1 MLTTSRARLRETL
14 AGLSRKTWFP
24 QALISLAVALLGLL
38 HLIPVFDQ
46 AIGLH
51 LHLRTPGSVRQDL
64 VGINLHGI
72 SQLSIGV
79 FMLIMSVGLWL
90 RSRIAWL
97 LSVLAAAIGL
107 ANLSLQSEM
116 PVEAWLFGYD
126 IVLTGFLLASYRHF
140 DRSSLRLG
148 TLAALAAVVVLYEY
162 AVLGTYHLGN
172 QFSPNIDTFSD
183 AVYVSVVTMSTVGF
197 GDFTPTTPEARLFMV
212 SIIILSII
220 LLSTAVGATLI
231 PAMVHKIEQITVG
244 RNIKVIRNN
253 HYIIVG
259 YSALSNNT
267 YRDCERPP
275 ATRDG
280 DPAG

>member
-1 MLTTSRARLRETL
+1 MLTASRARLRESM
-14 AGLSRKTWFP
+14 AGLSRKAWFP
-24 QALISLAVALLGLL
+24 QAPISLAVALLGLL

-46 AIGLH
+46 AIGLQ

-79 FMLIMSVGLWL
+79 FLLIMSVGLWL

-126 IVLTGFLLASYRHF
+126 IVLTGLLLASYRHF

-162 AVLGTYHLGN
+162 AVLGTYYLGD

-197 GDFTPTTPEARLFMV
+197 GDFTPTLVVDRCWRYADTGHG
-212 SIIILSII
+212 S
-220 LLSTAVGATLI
+220 
-231 PAMVHKIEQITVG
+231 Q
-244 RNIKVIRNN
+244 
-253 HYIIVG
+253 
-259 YSALSNNT
+259 
-267 YRDCERPP
+267 D
-275 ATRDG
+275 
-280 DPAG
+280 